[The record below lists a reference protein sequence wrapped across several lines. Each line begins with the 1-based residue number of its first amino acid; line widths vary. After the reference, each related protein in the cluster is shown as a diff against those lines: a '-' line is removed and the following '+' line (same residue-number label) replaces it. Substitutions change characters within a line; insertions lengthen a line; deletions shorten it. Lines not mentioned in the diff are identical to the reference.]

1 MNPARSAYHPSGNF
15 LRKKIVLVLI
25 GLFLFV
31 GIQKNYGHSHDST
44 ADTASI
50 YVLLKDSLLSPGE
63 RLVLI
68 KKLAALYQNSDL
80 QKSIAYNA
88 LIIKLA
94 KSQNNKPAL
103 VYATENL
110 AKNYQDLYMYG
121 KADSLYSV
129 ITPYYKDSSK
139 EKQAGFYCKLADNYY
154 SWSRYK
160 KAAEYYVKARTIYE
174 KLGIKSGIAITLK
187 GEGKV
192 WTNYND
198 YAKSIGLLQRA
209 YDIYNQLND
218 EEGVASIEQQL
229 GIVMENWGKLNR
241 AESFFSSAFK
251 IYHDKDDLFNETNMY
266 LHLGEIRQKEKHY
279 SKALQ
284 DYEKAEKLSK
294 KIHSDILY
302 VIALSN
308 IGEVHYQQKQYD
320 LALHYQQQA
329 LPLKKKIGN
338 RRRIATTMLDLGK
351 IYFQK
356 NNLNM
361 AGRYCD
367 STLLMAK
374 MIKAKDLL
382 LDTYLLLSDIS
393 KKKNDYENAYAYLK
407 QYNRIHQAIFTDKN
421 RRIVSEMEVRLDAEK
436 KEKEN
441 VLLRKQDKLN
451 HVRLSEEKTTRL
463 FLIIFI
469 SFFLLISL
477 IVFIFIQ
484 YKNKIIRANYA
495 LLAAKNKKITEQTK
509 SLTKLNNELFTSRG
523 QYMSIVENATIGMYQ
538 TTPDGRILF
547 ANKMLLQML
556 GYSFE
561 QLQQINLNETKGKR
575 RHFTSLI
582 EEQGIITGR
591 EDVWERA
598 DGSKIYVNESAW
610 AIHDKNNNTLYYEG
624 IIEDITKRKQAEDV
638 AKRVKE
644 RLQNINVELRKR
656 NIEIRKAKNQAEE
669 ANRAKTLFLANISH
683 EIRTPLN
690 SIIGFTDLLLPL
702 AKDQKE
708 KSFILSIKN
717 SSNSLL
723 SLINDILDLSKIQA
737 NELELYTEPVSIR
750 NILSE
755 IQQIFYPQIE
765 KKQIKFITSISS
777 AIDGV
782 FLLDTVRFRQILFN
796 LVGNAIKFTDKGF
809 VKLTAIGQASTEDE
823 KYYNFTITVED
834 SGSGIPKEEQ
844 KIIFE
849 AFKQSSDSIS
859 QQKPGTGLGLS
870 ITKRLIE
877 AMNGSITLE
886 SEPEKGAKFTIEL
899 HKIEKVQQPGDSQS
913 EKNRDEKTDFT
924 NRVHKDKP
932 SEKLNP
938 DIRREFHEKFFHLW
952 EKLRKNKVIDDIK
965 FLGEEILTFGK
976 EKNIRVIQKAG
987 EQLIEAAGNFDIE
1000 TIEQLLLQ
1008 IKSYF

>member
-1 MNPARSAYHPSGNF
+1 MLFGLLFFSG
-15 LRKKIVLVLI
+15 V
-25 GLFLFV
+25 
-31 GIQKNYGHSHDST
+31 QKNYGYSLDST

-50 YVLLKDSLLSPGE
+50 YVFLNDSLLSPGE

-68 KKLAALYQNSDL
+68 KKLATLYQNSDP
-80 QKSIAYNA
+80 QKAQSYNR
-88 LIIKLA
+88 LVIELA
-94 KSQNNKPAL
+94 KSQNNKSAL
-103 VYATENL
+103 VFATESL
-110 AKNYQDLYMYG
+110 AENYQDLYMYD
-121 KADSLYSV
+121 KADSLYSE
-129 ITPYYKDSSK
+129 IIPYYTDSSK
-139 EKQAGFYCKLADNYY
+139 EKQADFFYKLANNYY

-160 KAAEYYVKARTIYE
+160 KAAEYYAKARTIYE
-174 KLGIKSGIAITLK
+174 NMGIKSGIAKTLK

-198 YAKSIGLLQRA
+198 YARSIGLLQRA
-209 YDIYNQLND
+209 YDIYDQLND
-218 EEGVASIEQQL
+218 KEGVASIEHQL
-229 GIVMENWGKLNR
+229 GIVMENWGKLDR
-241 AESFFSSAFK
+241 AKSFFSSAFK
-251 IYHDKDDLFNETNMY
+251 IYHDQGDLFNETNMY
-266 LHLGEIRQKEKHY
+266 LKLGEIQQKEKHY

-284 DYEKAEKLSK
+284 YYKKAEKLSK
-294 KIHSDILY
+294 KIRSDILY

-308 IGEVHYQQKQYD
+308 IGEVHYQQKHYD
-320 LALHYQQQA
+320 LALRSQQQV

-338 RRRIATTMLDLGK
+338 RRRIAITMLNLGK

-361 AGRYCD
+361 AGRYSD
-367 STLLMAK
+367 STLLLAK
-374 MIKAKDLL
+374 TIKAKDLL

-393 KKKNDYENAYAYLK
+393 RKKNDYKNAYVYLK
-407 QYNRIHQAIFTDKN
+407 QYNRIHQEIFTDKN
-421 RRIVSEMEVRLDAEK
+421 RQIVSEMEVRLDAEK

-441 VLLRKQDKLN
+441 VLLRKQDRLN
-451 HVRLSEEKTTRL
+451 HARLSKEKTTRL

-469 SFFLLISL
+469 SFFVLISL
-477 IVFIFIQ
+477 VVLMFIQ
-484 YKNKIIRANYA
+484 YKNKIIRASYA
-495 LLAAKNKKITEQTK
+495 LLAAKNKKITEQTE
-509 SLTKLNNELFTSRG
+509 SLTQLNNELFTSRG

-538 TTPDGRILF
+538 TTPDGKILF
-547 ANKMLLQML
+547 ANKTLLHML

-561 QLQQINLNETKGKR
+561 QLQQINLNETKEKR

-591 EDVWERA
+591 EDVWGRA

-610 AIHDKNNNTLYYEG
+610 AIRDKNNNTLYYEG

-737 NELELYTEPVSIR
+737 DKLELYAEPVSIR

-765 KKQIKFITSISS
+765 KKQIKFITRISS
-777 AIDGV
+777 AIDGM
-782 FLLDTVRFRQILFN
+782 FLLDTARFRQILFN
-796 LVGNAIKFTDKGF
+796 LVGNAIKFTDEGF
-809 VKLTAIGQASTEDE
+809 VKLTATGQASIEDE
-823 KYYNFTITVED
+823 KYYNFIITVED

-886 SEPEKGAKFTIEL
+886 SEPEKGTKFTIKL
-899 HKIEKVQQPGDSQS
+899 HKIEKVQQRENSRS
-913 EKNRDEKTDFT
+913 EKNRDKKTSFT
-924 NRVHKDKP
+924 NQGYKNKP
-932 SEKLNP
+932 SEILNP
-938 DIRREFHEKFFHLW
+938 DIRREFHEKFFHPW
-952 EKLRKNKVIDDIK
+952 ERLRKNKVIDDIK
-965 FLGEEILTFGK
+965 IFGEKILTFGK
-976 EKNIRVIQKAG
+976 ENNIRLIQKTG
-987 EQLIEAAGNFDIE
+987 KQLIEAAGNFDIE
-1000 TIEQLLLQ
+1000 TIEQLLLH

>member
-1 MNPARSAYHPSGNF
+1 MNPGRPAYRPLGDF
-15 LRKKIVLVLI
+15 LRRKTVLVLI

-31 GIQKNYGHSHDST
+31 GIQKNYGYNYDST
-44 ADTASI
+44 TDTASI
-50 YVLLKDSLLSPGE
+50 YVFLKDSLLSPGE
-63 RLVLI
+63 RLALI
-68 KKLAALYQNSDL
+68 KKLAALYQNSDS
-80 QKSIAYNA
+80 QKALTYNM
-88 LIIKLA
+88 LVIKLA

-103 VYATENL
+103 IFATESL

-121 KADSLYSV
+121 KADSLYLM

-139 EKQAGFYCKLADNYY
+139 EIQAGFYSKLADNYY

-174 KLGIKSGIAITLK
+174 ELGIKSGIALTLR

-218 EEGVASIEQQL
+218 KEGIASIEHQL
-229 GIVMENWGKLNR
+229 GIVMENWGKLDN
-241 AESFFSSAFK
+241 AENFFSSAFK
-251 IYHDKDDLFNETNMY
+251 IYHDKGDLFNETNMD
-266 LHLGEIRQKEKHY
+266 LLLGEIQQKEKRY

-284 DYEKAEKLSK
+284 YYEKAEKLSK

-302 VIALSN
+302 AIAMSN
-308 IGEVHYQQKQYD
+308 IGKVHYQQKHYD
-320 LALHYQQQA
+320 LALYFQQQV

-338 RRRIATTMLDLGK
+338 RRRIATTMLDLGT

-356 NNLNM
+356 NDLNM
-361 AGRYCD
+361 AGLYSD
-367 STLLMAK
+367 STLLLAK
-374 MIKAKDLL
+374 KIKAKDLL
-382 LDTYLLLSDIS
+382 LNTYLLLSDIS
-393 KKKNDYENAYAYLK
+393 KKKNNYKNAYAYLK
-407 QYNRIHQAIFTDKN
+407 QYNRIHQEIFTDKN
-421 RRIVSEMEVRLDAEK
+421 RQIVSEMEVRLDAEK

-451 HVRLSEEKTTRL
+451 HVRLSKEKAMRL

-469 SFFLLISL
+469 FFFVLISL

-547 ANKMLLQML
+547 ANKTLLHML

-561 QLQQINLNETKGKR
+561 QLQQINLNETKKKR

-591 EDVWERA
+591 EDEWERA

-610 AIHDKNNNTLYYEG
+610 AIRDKNNNTLYYEG

-644 RLQNINVELRKR
+644 RLQNINMELRKR

-702 AKDQKE
+702 AKGQKE
-708 KSFILSIKN
+708 KSFIRSIKN

-737 NELELYTEPVSIR
+737 GKLELYAEPVSIH

-755 IQQIFYPQIE
+755 IQQIFYPQVE

-777 AIDGV
+777 AIDGM
-782 FLLDTVRFRQILFN
+782 FLLDTARFRQILFN

-809 VKLTAIGQASTEDE
+809 VKLSATGQVSTEDE
-823 KYYNFTITVED
+823 KYYNFIITVED

-849 AFKQSSDSIS
+849 AFKQSSDSMS

-877 AMNGSITLE
+877 AMNGSIAIE
-886 SEPEKGAKFTIEL
+886 SKPEKGTKFIIKL
-899 HKIEKVQQPGDSQS
+899 HKIEKVQQPENSRS
-913 EKNRDEKTDFT
+913 EKNRDKKTGSAHQ
-924 NRVHKDKP
+924 VHKDKP

-938 DIRREFHEKFFHLW
+938 DVHREFYKKFFQPW
-952 EKLRKNKVIDDIK
+952 ERLRKNKVIDDIK
-965 FLGEEILTFGK
+965 TFGKEILTFGK
-976 EKNIRVIQKAG
+976 EKHIREIQKAG
-987 EQLIEAAGNFDIE
+987 EQLVEAAGNFDIE
-1000 TIEQLLLQ
+1000 TIEQLLLH

>member
-1 MNPARSAYHPSGNF
+1 MCS
-15 LRKKIVLVLI
+15 
-25 GLFLFV
+25 
-31 GIQKNYGHSHDST
+31 
-44 ADTASI
+44 
-50 YVLLKDSLLSPGE
+50 
-63 RLVLI
+63 
-68 KKLAALYQNSDL
+68 SDL
-80 QKSIAYNA
+80 
-88 LIIKLA
+88 
-94 KSQNNKPAL
+94 
-103 VYATENL
+103 
-110 AKNYQDLYMYG
+110 
-121 KADSLYSV
+121 
-129 ITPYYKDSSK
+129 
-139 EKQAGFYCKLADNYY
+139 
-154 SWSRYK
+154 
-160 KAAEYYVKARTIYE
+160 
-174 KLGIKSGIAITLK
+174 
-187 GEGKV
+187 
-192 WTNYND
+192 
-198 YAKSIGLLQRA
+198 
-209 YDIYNQLND
+209 
-218 EEGVASIEQQL
+218 
-229 GIVMENWGKLNR
+229 
-241 AESFFSSAFK
+241 
-251 IYHDKDDLFNETNMY
+251 
-266 LHLGEIRQKEKHY
+266 
-279 SKALQ
+279 
-284 DYEKAEKLSK
+284 
-294 KIHSDILY
+294 
-302 VIALSN
+302 
-308 IGEVHYQQKQYD
+308 
-320 LALHYQQQA
+320 
-329 LPLKKKIGN
+329 
-338 RRRIATTMLDLGK
+338 
-351 IYFQK
+351 
-356 NNLNM
+356 
-361 AGRYCD
+361 
-367 STLLMAK
+367 
-374 MIKAKDLL
+374 
-382 LDTYLLLSDIS
+382 
-393 KKKNDYENAYAYLK
+393 
-407 QYNRIHQAIFTDKN
+407 
-421 RRIVSEMEVRLDAEK
+421 
-436 KEKEN
+436 
-441 VLLRKQDKLN
+441 
-451 HVRLSEEKTTRL
+451 
-463 FLIIFI
+463 
-469 SFFLLISL
+469 
-477 IVFIFIQ
+477 
-484 YKNKIIRANYA
+484 
-495 LLAAKNKKITEQTK
+495 
-509 SLTKLNNELFTSRG
+509 
-523 QYMSIVENATIGMYQ
+523 
-538 TTPDGRILF
+538 
-547 ANKMLLQML
+547 
-556 GYSFE
+556 
-561 QLQQINLNETKGKR
+561 
-575 RHFTSLI
+575 
-582 EEQGIITGR
+582 
-591 EDVWERA
+591 
-598 DGSKIYVNESAW
+598 
-610 AIHDKNNNTLYYEG
+610 
-624 IIEDITKRKQAEDV
+624 V

-702 AKDQKE
+702 TKDQKE

-737 NELELYTEPVSIR
+737 NELELYTEPVSIH

-1000 TIEQLLLQ
+1000 TIEQLLLH

>member
-1 MNPARSAYHPSGNF
+1 MNSGKPTYRPSGNF
-15 LRKKIVLVLI
+15 LKKTGLVLI
-25 GLFLFV
+25 GLLLFFGV
-31 GIQKNYGHSHDST
+31 QKNYGYSVDST
-44 ADTASI
+44 TDTASI
-50 YVLLKDSLLSPGE
+50 YVFLKDSLLSSGG
-63 RLVLI
+63 RLVLL
-68 KKLAALYQNSDL
+68 KKLAALYQNSDP
-80 QKSIAYNA
+80 QKAQTYNR
-88 LIIKLA
+88 LVIELA
-94 KSQNNKPAL
+94 KSQNNKSAL
-103 VYATENL
+103 VFATESL
-110 AKNYQDLYMYG
+110 AKNYQDLYMYS
-121 KADSLYSV
+121 KADSLYLT
-129 ITPYYKDSSK
+129 ITPYYKDSSE
-139 EKQAGFYCKLADNYY
+139 EKQAGFYSKLADNYY

-160 KAAEYYVKARTIYE
+160 EAAEYYIKARIIYE
-174 KLGIKSGIAITLK
+174 ELGIKSGIARTLK

-209 YDIYNQLND
+209 YDIYNLLD
-218 EEGVASIEQQL
+218 DKEGVASVEHQL
-229 GIVMENWGKLNR
+229 GIVMENWGKLDR

-251 IYHDKDDLFNETNMY
+251 IYHDKGDLFNETNMY
-266 LHLGEIRQKEKHY
+266 LKLGEIQQKEKHY

-284 DYEKAEKLSK
+284 YYGKAEKLSK
-294 KIHSDILY
+294 KIRSDILY

-308 IGEVHYQQKQYD
+308 IGEVHYQQKHYD
-320 LALHYQQQA
+320 LALRFQQQV

-338 RRRIATTMLDLGK
+338 RRRIAITMLDLGK

-361 AGRYCD
+361 AGLYSD
-367 STLLMAK
+367 STLLLAK
-374 MIKAKDLL
+374 TIKAKDLL
-382 LDTYLLLSDIS
+382 LDTYLLLSDIGR
-393 KKKNDYENAYAYLK
+393 KKNDYKNAYAYLK
-407 QYNRIHQAIFTDKN
+407 QYNRIHQEIFTDKN
-421 RRIVSEMEVRLDAEK
+421 RQIVSEMEVRLDAEK

-441 VLLRKQDKLN
+441 VLLRKQDRLN
-451 HVRLSEEKTTRL
+451 HARLSEEKTTRL

-469 SFFLLISL
+469 SFFVLISL
-477 IVFIFIQ
+477 VVLIFIQ

-538 TTPDGRILF
+538 TTPDGKILF
-547 ANKMLLQML
+547 ANKTLLHML

-561 QLQQINLNETKGKR
+561 QLQQINLNETKEKR

-591 EDVWERA
+591 EDVWKRA

-610 AIHDKNNNTLYYEG
+610 AIRDKNNNTLYYEG
-624 IIEDITKRKQAEDV
+624 IIEDITKRKRAEDV

-708 KSFILSIKN
+708 KSFIRSIKN

-737 NELELYTEPVSIR
+737 GKLELYTEPVSIC
-750 NILSE
+750 NILSG

-777 AIDGV
+777 AIDGM

-809 VKLTAIGQASTEDE
+809 VKLTATGQASTEDE
-823 KYYNFTITVED
+823 KYYNFIITVED

-877 AMNGSITLE
+877 AMNGSVTIE
-886 SEPEKGAKFTIEL
+886 SEPEKGTKFTIEL
-899 HKIEKVQQPGDSQS
+899 HKIEKVQRPDNSPS
-913 EKNRDEKTDFT
+913 EKDTDKKTDFT
-924 NRVHKDKP
+924 NQVHKEKP
-932 SEKLNP
+932 SKRLNP
-938 DIRREFHEKFFHLW
+938 DIHREFHKKFFLTW
-952 EKLRKNKVIDDIK
+952 ERLRKNKVIDDIK
-965 FLGEEILTFGK
+965 AFGEEILIFGK
-976 EKNIRVIQKAG
+976 EKNIREIQKAG
-987 EQLIEAAGNFDIE
+987 GQLIEAAGNFDIE
-1000 TIEQLLLQ
+1000 TIEQLLLH